1 MSEIVDHKIEE
12 YIEKNSSFE
21 PDILK
26 DLNKETYLKVL
37 NPRMLSGHLQGRF
50 LSIISK
56 LIKPKKILEIGTY
69 TGYSTI
75 CMAEGLIENG
85 VIHTIDINEELS
97 SIQNKYFKKTSNNNS
112 FVQYVGDAKNII
124 DNINETFDL
133 VFLDADKENYIEY
146 YKLFIDKV
154 KKGGLIIADNVLW
167 TGKVVDPENHDD
179 GRQHVLLG
187 LNQLDPSRA
196 GCRNH
201 LQVPL
206 QEVLLQSGRRCLLQV
221 LVTF

>member
-12 YIEKNSSFE
+12 YIEKNSSVE

-69 TGYSTI
+69 TGYSAI

-112 FVQYVGDAKNII
+112 IIQYVGDAKNII
-124 DNINETFDL
+124 NNINETFDL
-133 VFLDADKENYIEY
+133 VFLDADKENYIKY

-179 GRQHVLLG
+179 DLTNYLIDFNKMIAEDNRVENIILPLRDG
-187 LNQLDPSRA
+187 LNIILK
-196 GCRNH
+196 N
-201 LQVPL
+201 
-206 QEVLLQSGRRCLLQV
+206 
-221 LVTF
+221 